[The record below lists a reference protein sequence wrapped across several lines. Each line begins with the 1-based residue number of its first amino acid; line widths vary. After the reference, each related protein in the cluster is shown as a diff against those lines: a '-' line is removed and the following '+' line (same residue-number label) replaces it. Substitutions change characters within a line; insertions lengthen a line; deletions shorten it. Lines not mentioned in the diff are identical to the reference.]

1 MIDLAFRDPQ
11 LAKKLLGQIQTAS
24 EKLTQEIRLME
35 VCGTHTMAIYRHGI
49 RKLLPSNIKL
59 VSGPGCP
66 VCVTPISVID
76 RAIALTRRPN
86 TLMTTFGDLIR
97 VPGSDSSLEKERA
110 KGHSVKPVY
119 SPMDAVKLA
128 QENPEIDVVFAGI
141 GFETTTPAIAASI
154 LEAEKRGLNNYS
166 VLVSHKVMPPPMRAL
181 VADRDIQINGFICP
195 GHVSAI
201 IGSDAYNF
209 LAQEYNIPCVVAGFE
224 PLDILGAI
232 LTLLTRHLQ
241 GRAEVD
247 NLYRRVVRPEG
258 NPEAMRMIQEVFV
271 PSDSEWRGLGTIPG
285 SGLTLSDKYQRFD
298 ATRLDV
304 DPIVSREPLGCRCG
318 EILKGTLSPSDC
330 PCFGKGCTPEHPI
343 GACMVSTEGSC
354 SAAYRYGE

>member
-1 MIDLAFRDPQ
+1 MNELAFRDPQ
-11 LAKKLLGQIQTAS
+11 LAQQLLGQIKSAAT
-24 EKLTQEIRLME
+24 KLTREIRLME
-35 VCGTHTMAIYRHGI
+35 VCGTHTMAIYRNGI
-49 RKLLPSNIKL
+49 RKLLPENIKL

-66 VCVTPISVID
+66 VCVTPITVID
-76 RAIALTRRPN
+76 QAIALSRRPN
-86 TLMTTFGDLIR
+86 TVLTTFGDLVR
-97 VPGSDSSLEKERA
+97 VPGTGSTLEKERA

-119 SPMDAVKLA
+119 SPLDAVKFA
-128 QENPEIDVVFAGI
+128 EEHPETAVVFAGI

-154 LEAEKRGLNNYS
+154 LEAEKRHLKNFH
-166 VLVSHKVMPPPMRAL
+166 VLASHKVMPPPMRAL

-201 IGSDAYNF
+201 IGSDAYGF
-209 LAQEYNIPCVVAGFE
+209 LAEEYGIPCVVAGFE
-224 PLDILGAI
+224 PLDILGSI

-241 GRAEVD
+241 GRAVVD

-258 NPEAMRMIQEVFV
+258 NPEALRMIEEVFI
-271 PSDSEWRGLGTIPG
+271 PSDSEWRGLGNIPG
-285 SGLTLSDKYQRFD
+285 SGLALAPKYQPYD
-298 ATRLDV
+298 ATLLDV
-304 DPIVSREPLGCRCG
+304 EPIISREPLGCRCG
-318 EILKGTLSPSDC
+318 EILKGTLSPTEC